1 MDGTYATPIYIKE
14 LTNLFS
20 YHVPL
25 MMLSFTILAVTYSVG
40 GPALVGK
47 QYQQLHAVD
56 SFHSRK
62 LENFKWFY
70 IATVFLIFN

>member
-1 MDGTYATPIYIKE
+1 MFFLNFVPAIKDSKNVFE
-14 LTNLFS
+14 DAIAFRSTCYLF
-20 YHVPL
+20 YE
-25 MMLSFTILAVTYSVG
+25 G

-62 LENFKWFY
+62 LENFKWFQ